1 MTGAAPEQTF
11 FKDPAIDRTVAMVM
25 ALAAEL
31 AVTKDRLRALEV
43 LLEKSASLSPGAL
56 DSYQPSPSEAKALA
70 AERQAMVQQL
80 FDAAKGSQAS
90 LGAPADVE
98 NRFAK

>member
-11 FKDPAIDRTVAMVM
+11 FKDPAIDRAVAMVM
-25 ALAAEL
+25 VLAAEL

-43 LLEKSASLSPGAL
+43 LLEQGAILRPGSL
-56 DSYQPSPSEAKALA
+56 DSYQPDPSEAAALA
-70 AERQAMVQQL
+70 VERQAMAQQL

-98 NRFAK
+98 QRFAK